1 MCPDFPYIIQLSTPA
16 NGKVV
21 KGQGDGSCVRIS
33 TT

>member
-21 KGQGDGSCVRIS
+21 KGQGEKGQGDGSPS
-33 TT
+33 